1 MRDGANPAPPAGEGV
16 PLAALTLCAD
26 DFALSPAISEA
37 IAGLAWRGC
46 INAVSCMTNQPGWPA
61 DARLLDGV
69 ESVCCGALGPVQVGL
84 HLALAGER
92 PLGPV
97 GGTLPDGRLPGADRL
112 LVLALTGRLDLA
124 GIAAEIERQFAAFR
138 AARGKAPDFVDA
150 HQHVHLYPG
159 IRRLV
164 IEATLR
170 HAPQAWVRVPGDR
183 LTAMLARP
191 FAGKA
196 IGSALHAAGFRRQ
209 LRRAGLRSN
218 DSFAGH
224 YDFAGN
230 FSRHLDAFLRHGA
243 ANHLVMCHPGS
254 GTAADDPIAR
264 AREEEDTIL
273 AAMPLADRVQA
284 ARPPRTARL
293 DLQYG

>member
-1 MRDGANPAPPAGEGV
+1 MRDGASTAAAGSEGV

-26 DFALSPAISEA
+26 DFALSPAISQA

-69 ESVCCGALGPVQVGL
+69 ESVRCGALGPVQVGL

-124 GIAAEIERQFAAFR
+124 GIAAEIDRQFAAFR

-183 LTAMLARP
+183 LAAMLARP

-224 YDFAGN
+224 YDFAGS

-243 ANHLVMCHPGS
+243 ATHLVMCHPGS
-254 GTAADDPIAR
+254 GAAAGDPIAR

-273 AAMPLADRVQA
+273 AAMPLADRVLAAHPPRA
-284 ARPPRTARL
+284 ARL
-293 DLQYG
+293 ELQYG